1 LQVEVARL
9 MWCETCEFVASDVD
23 SDMESESL
31 VPDFATL
38 LSHAN
43 RIHFRIMHVADAGDV
58 EMRDV

>member
-1 LQVEVARL
+1 

-58 EMRDV
+58 EMKDV